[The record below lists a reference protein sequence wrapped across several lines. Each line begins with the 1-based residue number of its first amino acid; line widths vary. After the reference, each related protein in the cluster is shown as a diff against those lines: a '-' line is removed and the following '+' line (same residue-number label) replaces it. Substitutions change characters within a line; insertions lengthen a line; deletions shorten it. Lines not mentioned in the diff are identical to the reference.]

1 MMVKGLSEADGEQA
15 NKGGPK
21 PYFALTLL
29 AHDPPYVSTTI
40 NFFEWD
46 CTISCSTNEY
56 HEHQE
61 TRMIEIEYFCSLLLW
76 TCWSPGLCAT
86 HRHKWVCQVHA
97 THYSIFTTPFN
108 FTFIWRRLELLAF
121 HFGGIQL
128 VRTQKIGLLW
138 PPPPL
143 CTHFHTQRPDPLPF
157 STYARP
163 DPPSIKNAL
172 KFICTTLNQKQWFC
186 YIERWW
192 FIGDRVKI
200 ETKYI
205 IFNLFLSSNA
215 W

>member
-1 MMVKGLSEADGEQA
+1 MMVKGLSQADGEQA

-29 AHDPPYVSTTI
+29 VHDPPYVSTTI

-76 TCWSPGLCAT
+76 TCWSPGLCTT

-121 HFGGIQL
+121 HFWHHDLNPPTFSPYSLQNKHQL
-128 VRTQKIGLLW
+128 YILANHAPWVIISTQNLIF
-138 PPPPL
+138 
-143 CTHFHTQRPDPLPF
+143 HFEYQITEIAKKVILHL
-157 STYARP
+157 
-163 DPPSIKNAL
+163 
-172 KFICTTLNQKQWFC
+172 
-186 YIERWW
+186 
-192 FIGDRVKI
+192 
-200 ETKYI
+200 
-205 IFNLFLSSNA
+205 
-215 W
+215 

>member
-29 AHDPPYVSTTI
+29 VHDPPYVSTTI

-76 TCWSPGLCAT
+76 TCWSPGLCTT

-121 HFGGIQL
+121 HFWHHDL
-128 VRTQKIGLLW
+128 N
-138 PPPPL
+138 PP
-143 CTHFHTQRPDPLPF
+143 TF
-157 STYARP
+157 SPYSLQNISTNFTYLQIMRLGWLYLHR
-163 DPPSIKNAL
+163 I
-172 KFICTTLNQKQWFC
+172 
-186 YIERWW
+186 
-192 FIGDRVKI
+192 
-200 ETKYI
+200 
-205 IFNLFLSSNA
+205 
-215 W
+215 